1 MRNKT
6 NLGFAGGN
14 NVGLK
19 DLESDIAILVN
30 PDVVVSQ
37 QLISTLAAS
46 FIEDERI
53 GIAGCKTYY
62 PGTKKIQHAGGT
74 ISYPRAEPGHY
85 GIGQED
91 EGIYDQISDVEY
103 VTGAVFAIRRK
114 LLDEIGLFDSGYFL
128 YYEEAD
134 ICLRARNAGYR
145 VVLVP
150 AASAEHV
157 ESAVAKKGS
166 QFFHNQINTSRWRY
180 LLKHY
185 QIDDLLKDTFPAE
198 GEWITRL
205 DPYVRA
211 AALYAYQKTILNLH
225 EIFDRR
231 EDESTENI
239 STEQRRAVERGLEEL
254 RLIAWEKGQLSL
266 EDLEQLSDL
275 ANIDE
280 QPFRSS
286 LPLIGPVFA
295 GFRELWSR
303 VAAKEFARPMIEQ
316 QKAIN
321 RVNAEELAEV
331 RQLRAARDDQRTDS
345 DHLLSDLIRDLQSAN
360 ETIEKL
366 TLRLDRLE
374 EAVEDEDGET
384 AQ

>member
-1 MRNKT
+1 M
-6 NLGFAGGN
+6 
-14 NVGLK
+14 
-19 DLESDIAILVN
+19 
-30 PDVVVSQ
+30 
-37 QLISTLAAS
+37 
-46 FIEDERI
+46 
-53 GIAGCKTYY
+53 
-62 PGTKKIQHAGGT
+62 
-74 ISYPRAEPGHY
+74 
-85 GIGQED
+85 
-91 EGIYDQISDVEY
+91 
-103 VTGAVFAIRRK
+103 
-114 LLDEIGLFDSGYFL
+114 
-128 YYEEAD
+128 
-134 ICLRARNAGYR
+134 
-145 VVLVP
+145 
-150 AASAEHV
+150 
-157 ESAVAKKGS
+157 
-166 QFFHNQINTSRWRY
+166 
-180 LLKHY
+180 KHY
-185 QIDDLLKDTFPAE
+185 QIDDLLEDTFPAE

-266 EDLEQLSDL
+266 EDLDQLTDL

-280 QPFRSS
+280 QPFRSR
-286 LPLIGPVFA
+286 LPLVGPVFA

-303 VAAKEFARPMIEQ
+303 VAAKEFARPLIDQ

-331 RQLRAARDDQRTDS
+331 RELRAARDDQKMDS

-360 ETIEKL
+360 ETLEKL

-374 EAVEDEDGET
+374 ETVEDEGGET